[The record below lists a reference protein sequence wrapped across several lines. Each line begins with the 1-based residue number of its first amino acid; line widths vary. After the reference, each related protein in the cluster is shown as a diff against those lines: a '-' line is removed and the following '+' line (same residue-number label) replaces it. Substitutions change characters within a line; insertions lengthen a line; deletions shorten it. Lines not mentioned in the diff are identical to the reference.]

1 MKNKEGAG
9 GYTPVERR
17 FSRTQKLGE
26 FEFRTRGN
34 AVDRNLHVAR
44 FPKRFEGLA
53 GAVTPLLT
61 VEGNEGSRLAGA
73 CLAARAKGK
82 QARRRCLD
90 QTNQRRGMGQ
100 SLRMPGLW
108 TPMNFSCG
116 AMARTAILKRI
127 HDSMAEHEADI
138 TGLLHRFQEGDEA
151 ARTLLV
157 ETVYDELRAIAARH
171 MSRERDGHTL
181 QATALVN
188 EAYLKLVNIKAAQW
202 QDRAHFFAVAAR
214 IMRQILVDH
223 ARQHL
228 AGKRGG
234 GMILLPLNEAL
245 AFTPEEPERVL
256 QVDEA
261 LTRLSIEDELVGR
274 VVELRFFGGLSV
286 DETAEVLK
294 VPKRTVERE
303 WTFGRAWLRTELGP
317 TPTLPME

>member
-1 MKNKEGAG
+1 
-9 GYTPVERR
+9 
-17 FSRTQKLGE
+17 
-26 FEFRTRGN
+26 
-34 AVDRNLHVAR
+34 
-44 FPKRFEGLA
+44 
-53 GAVTPLLT
+53 
-61 VEGNEGSRLAGA
+61 
-73 CLAARAKGK
+73 
-82 QARRRCLD
+82 
-90 QTNQRRGMGQ
+90 
-100 SLRMPGLW
+100 
-108 TPMNFSCG
+108 MNFSCG

-171 MSRERDGHTL
+171 MSRERNGHTL

-303 WTFGRAWLRTELGP
+303 WAFGRAWLRTELGP
-317 TPTLPME
+317 TPTLPMG